1 MCRKRAVNSVR
12 LHGCRRSARGLCQC
26 VGNVMEVQ
34 FVHGVIVGHARGHED
49 ILALSCKCPTQ
60 MHRTEA
66 LICTTR
72 SEFSITLRGPRV

>member
-1 MCRKRAVNSVR
+1 
-12 LHGCRRSARGLCQC
+12 
-26 VGNVMEVQ
+26 MEVQ

-72 SEFSITLRGPRV
+72 SEFSITLRSPRVCHLRYSDLDQLVRFPNELVFC